1 MEEDRSLIHREI
13 MTILNGASADKAT
26 LIRFLGKLQIFI
38 DRNAAAWP
46 EERIERLELAIQQGL
61 QLRRAGRVVPE
72 SIKTEIRF
80 TLLDG

>member
-26 LIRFLGKLQIFI
+26 LIRFLAKLQIFI

-61 QLRRAGRVVPE
+61 QLRREGRVVPE